1 MNPRSLLACLIL
13 ATPSLHAAAGT
24 GMIRFFN
31 QNQLP
36 GEVSA
41 IEKDLIR
48 WDSPQLEKPTPF
60 FMKQVLEINQTPKT
74 PETKEVCEAV
84 ISLTNGDSLRGQ
96 LSSVTDQAIELDTWY
111 AGKLT
116 LQRPMVESVKI
127 IDRPKIVY
135 QGPDGLDGWKRVD
148 EETAWTFESGRF
160 KSKGP
165 GQIARDVNMPQ
176 TCRLAFDLSWRSSLR
191 ARIVVCSDD
200 TSTKEPSN
208 AYDLIIQRKYV
219 YLRKRWSNNGG
230 GGTNILGQ
238 TVGVPEFSENEKAR
252 VELCIDRKKGVFN
265 FLVDGRSVAVW
276 NDADFKEGAMGGGL
290 HFIAE
295 DSTPLSVSRIEVSE
309 WDGVIERQPAA
320 PTANFDQEDED
331 PDTKTPPKK
340 EEPTPGKMTLRNG
353 DTLMGEVL
361 GIEKGVMRV
370 KTSYAELK
378 MPVSRLKTIALKPVE
393 REEAMLKN
401 GDVRAWFPDG
411 SRVVFR
417 LDTAAAD
424 GLQGF
429 SQNFG
434 SATFKPEAFNR
445 IEFNLYDPKF
455 QTLRGEKM
463 W

>member
-1 MNPRSLLACLIL
+1 MNPRALLAFLLL
-13 ATPSLHAAAGT
+13 AVPSLQAAT
-24 GMIRFFN
+24 DSGMIRFFN
-31 QNQLP
+31 QDQLP
-36 GEVSA
+36 GGVAS

-48 WDSPQLEKPTPF
+48 WDSPHLEKPAPF
-60 FMKQVLEINQTPKT
+60 FMKQVLEINQTPK
-74 PETKEVCEAV
+74 PHETKEPCEAV
-84 ISLTNGDSLRGQ
+84 ITLTNGDSLRGQ
-96 LSSVTDQAIELDTWY
+96 LSSVTDQAIELQTWY

-127 IDRPKIVY
+127 IDRPKLVF
-135 QGPDGLDGWKRVD
+135 QGPDGLEGWKRVD
-148 EETAWTFESGRF
+148 SEKAWTFESGRF
-160 KSKGP
+160 KSSGP
-165 GQIARDVNMPQ
+165 GQIARDVKMPA
-176 TCRLAFDLSWRSSLR
+176 TCRVAFDLTWRSSLR
-191 ARIVVCSDD
+191 ARIAVCTDD
-200 TSTKEPSN
+200 VTTKEPSN
-208 AYDLIIQRKYV
+208 AYDLMIQRKYV
-219 YLRKRWSNNGG
+219 YLRKRWSTNGG

-238 TVGVPEFSENEKAR
+238 TVNVPEFTENEKAR

-265 FLVDGRSVAVW
+265 FIVDGRSVAVW
-276 NDADFKEGAMGGGL
+276 NDADFKDGAMGGGL

-295 DSTPLSVSRIEVSE
+295 DSTPLTVSRIEVSE
-309 WDGVIERQPAA
+309 WDGVVERQPSAED
-320 PTANFDQEDED
+320 PFLNEEDED
-331 PDTKTPPKK
+331 GQKAPPKNK
-340 EEPTPGKMTLRNG
+340 EEVPAGRMILRNG
-353 DTLMGEVL
+353 DSLQGEVL
-361 GIEKGVMRV
+361 GIENGIMRV
-370 KTSYAELK
+370 KTSYSELK

-417 LDTAAAD
+417 LDAAAAD

-434 SATFKPEAFNR
+434 TATFKPEAFNR